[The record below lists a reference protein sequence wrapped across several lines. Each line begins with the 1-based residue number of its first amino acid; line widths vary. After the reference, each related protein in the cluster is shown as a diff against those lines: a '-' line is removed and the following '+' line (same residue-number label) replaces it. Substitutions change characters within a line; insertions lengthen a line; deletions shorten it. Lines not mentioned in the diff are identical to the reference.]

1 MWEIFSN
8 DGRTAIDVEYSRYRR
23 SPGGKRAGDR
33 MNRRLIIAGLAA
45 RPVRTTVSIMAVAL
59 EVILILTII
68 GLANGITNET
78 GRRTEG
84 VGADIMFQA
93 PGSSLLLALNNSTL
107 PIALG
112 NKIRDVEGIK
122 AVAPVQLQVNA
133 SNGLEVVYGIEP
145 KTFDE
150 ITGGFIWHGGRSF
163 SGPDEVLVDDLY
175 ARSKGLSTGD
185 SVDILGHRFKVAGV
199 VEHGKG
205 ARLYIPLKTA
215 QAMAGTANRASLF
228 YIKLNNPDR
237 LNDVIDRMKKEFPAY
252 RMLPL
257 KEYTMLMMFLSMYM
271 TITER
276 TREIGI
282 LRSLGASKWFIV
294 TLIFQETAV
303 VCVVGIVIGIVAS
316 FLIARGVTAMFPT
329 LLVMITA
336 TWVTKASI
344 FALLSGLIGTLYPS
358 LKAAAQ
364 DPVEAIAY
372 E

>member
-1 MWEIFSN
+1 
-8 DGRTAIDVEYSRYRR
+8 
-23 SPGGKRAGDR
+23 

-45 RPVRTTVSIMAVAL
+45 RPVRTMVSIMAVAL

-78 GRRTEG
+78 GKRTEG
-84 VGADIMFQA
+84 VGADIMLQA

-112 NKIRDVEGIK
+112 DKIREIEGVN

-133 SNGLEVVYGIEP
+133 SSGLEVIYGIEP

-150 ITGGFIWHGGRSF
+150 ITGGFIWHEGRSF
-163 SGPDEVLVDDLY
+163 STPDDVLVDDLY
-175 ARSKGLSTGD
+175 ARSKGLRTGD
-185 SVDILGHRFKVAGV
+185 PVEILGHKFKVAGV

-215 QAMAGTANRASLF
+215 QTMAGTANRASLF
-228 YIKLNNPDR
+228 YIKLNNPEQLD
-237 LNDVIDRMKKEFPAY
+237 DAIDRMKKAFPAY
-252 RMLPL
+252 RMLPM
-257 KEYTMLMMFLSMYM
+257 KEYTMLMMSNNMPALNAFIQIVVFIAVFIGVLVIFLSMY
-271 TITER
+271 TIITER

-282 LRSLGASKWFIV
+282 LRSLGASKSFIV
-294 TLIFQETAV
+294 SLIFQETAA
-303 VCVVGIVIGIVAS
+303 VCVVGIVIGIAAS

-329 LLVMITA
+329 LLVMITG

-344 FALLSGLIGTLYPS
+344 FALLSGLIGSLYPS

>member
-1 MWEIFSN
+1 
-8 DGRTAIDVEYSRYRR
+8 
-23 SPGGKRAGDR
+23 
-33 MNRRLIIAGLAA
+33 MNRRLIFAGLAA
-45 RPVRTTVSIMAVAL
+45 RPVRTAVSIMAVAL

-68 GLANGITNET
+68 GLANGITDET

-107 PIALG
+107 PMALG
-112 NKIRDVEGIK
+112 DKIREIDGVK

-133 SNGLEVVYGIEP
+133 SSGLEVVYGIDP

-150 ITGGFIWHGGRSF
+150 ITRGFIWHEGRTF
-163 SGPDEVLVDDLY
+163 SGPDQVLVDDLY
-175 ARSKGLSTGD
+175 ARSKGLRTGD
-185 SVDILGHRFKVAGV
+185 AVEILSHTFRVAGV

-215 QAMAGTANRASLF
+215 QAMAGTENRASLF
-228 YIKLNNPDR
+228 YVKLINPDR
-237 LNDVIDRMKKEFPAY
+237 LNDVIDRMNKAFPAY
-252 RMLPL
+252 RILPM
-257 KEYTMLMMFLSMYM
+257 KEYTALMMSNNMAAFDAFIRVVVFISVLIGVLVIFLSMYT

-282 LRSLGASKWFIV
+282 LRSLGASKSFIV
-294 TLIFQETAV
+294 SLIFQETAA
-303 VCVVGIVIGIVAS
+303 VCLVGVLIGVAAS
-316 FLIARGVTAMFPT
+316 FLIARGVSAMFPT

-336 TWVTKASI
+336 IWVVKASS
-344 FALLSGLIGTLYPS
+344 FALLSGLIGSLYPS

>member
-1 MWEIFSN
+1 
-8 DGRTAIDVEYSRYRR
+8 
-23 SPGGKRAGDR
+23 

-68 GLANGITNET
+68 GLANGITDET

-107 PIALG
+107 PMALG
-112 NKIRDVEGIK
+112 DKIREIEGVK

-133 SNGLEVVYGIEP
+133 SSGLEVIYGIEP
-145 KTFDE
+145 TTFDE
-150 ITGGFIWHGGRSF
+150 ITRASSGTRAKSF

-175 ARSKGLSTGD
+175 ARSKGLRTGD
-185 SVDILGHRFKVAGV
+185 SVDILGHTFKVAGV

-205 ARLYIPLKTA
+205 ARLYIPLETA
-215 QAMAGTANRASLF
+215 QSMAGAENRASLF

-237 LNDVIDRMKKEFPAY
+237 LNDVIDRMNKAFPTY
-252 RMLPL
+252 RILPM
-257 KEYTMLMMFLSMYM
+257 KEYTMLMMSNNMAALDAFIRVVVFISVIIGVLVIFLSMYT

-282 LRSLGASKWFIV
+282 LRSLGASKSFIV
-294 TLIFQETAV
+294 SLIFQETVAV
-303 VCVVGIVIGIVAS
+303 CLVGVILGVAAS
-316 FLIARGVTAMFPT
+316 FLIAHGVSVMFPT

-336 TWVTKASI
+336 VWVVKASS
-344 FALLSGLIGTLYPS
+344 FAVLSGLIGSLYPS